1 MVHADFQSI
10 KLRDFSVPGKSDI
23 DHGAIKA
30 YILEKTDEIRYA
42 VRDGYAINALS
53 GGVDSSLVTA
63 FGDRAL
69 KDHLKTYFIDDGLM
83 RKDEANYVSSLF
95 CSIGIPVEVV
105 DAKER
110 FFSALKGIEDPED
123 KRNAFTDCFYKTF
136 GEIARDNAGSDR
148 KRFLLQGT
156 NYTDVEETV
165 KGVKRQHNVLAQLG
179 IDTLK
184 AYGYEVIEPI
194 IDLRK
199 PAVRDVAREIGLPK
213 EISERMPFPGPGL
226 AARIIGEVTPE
237 RVETVR
243 NATTVVEQELYDLG
257 AFQYLA
263 ILHKD
268 NVTGMRD
275 GKRDFGQQIEVR
287 CWDSKDAVTGAP
299 TKVPFEK
306 LTTIADRITR
316 EVPGVVSVTYNITKK
331 PPSTIEAV

>member
-1 MVHADFQSI
+1 MD
-10 KLRDFSVPGKSDI
+10 
-23 DHGAIKA
+23 
-30 YILEKTDEIRYA
+30 KTNEIRYA
-42 VRDGYAINALS
+42 VGEGYAINALS
-53 GGVDSSLVTA
+53 GGVDSSVVTMLGHRA
-63 FGDRAL
+63 LGDRL
-69 KDHLKTYFIDDGLM
+69 RTYFIDDGLM
-83 RKDEANYVSSLF
+83 RENEANYVSSLF
-95 CSIGIPVEVV
+95 YQIGVPIEVV
-105 DAKER
+105 DSKER
-110 FFSALKGIEDPED
+110 FFSALRGIEDPED

-136 GEIARDNAGSDR
+136 GDIVRNNAGPER
-148 KRFLLQGT
+148 KLFLLQGT
-156 NYTDVEETV
+156 NYTDVEETLA
-165 KGVKRQHNVLAQLG
+165 KVKRQHNVLAQLG
-179 IDTLK
+179 IDPLK
-184 AYGYEVIEPI
+184 TYGYDVIEPI

-199 PAVRDVAREIGLPK
+199 PAVRAVAREIGLPK
-213 EISERMPFPGPGL
+213 EVSERIPFPGPGL
-226 AARIIGEVTPE
+226 AARIIGEVTPG

-243 NATTVVEQELYDLG
+243 KATKVVEQELYDLG